1 MSYRTT
7 VQCQACSSFV
17 VPKLDTYNGQP
28 VATLCPIC
36 GNIIEDFSPA
46 WAKYIPHFIGFMLA
60 AAFIFCVKET
70 YF

>member
-1 MSYRTT
+1 
-7 VQCQACSSFV
+7 V